1 MRHLMSPMDLSVE
14 ELAKVLDLANDIEKN
29 PEKYAHKCEGKIL
42 ATLFYEP
49 STRTRLSFESAM
61 LRLGGKVLGFS
72 SADSSSAAKGE
83 SVADT
88 IRVVSGYAD
97 ICAMRHPKEGA
108 PLVASMASQ
117 IPVIN
122 AGDGGHQHP
131 TQTLT
136 DLLTIRSMKG
146 RLDHITI
153 GLCGDLKFGRTV
165 HSLIEALVRYEGVK
179 FVLISPEELRIPD
192 YIRDDVL
199 KASGHE
205 FTEVERL
212 EEALPQLDLLY
223 MTRVQKERFFNE
235 EDYVR
240 MKDFYILD
248 KAKMELARPD
258 MLVLHPLPRVNAIAV
273 EVDKDPRAAY
283 FKQAQYGVYVRMAL
297 MLSLLGLGVDL
308 C

>member
-1 MRHLMSPMDLSVE
+1 MRHLMSPLDLTKE
-14 ELAKVLDLANDIEKN
+14 ELDDLLTLASDIEKN
-29 PEKYAHKCEGKIL
+29 PSKYAHVCDDKRL
-42 ATLFYEP
+42 ATCFYEP
-49 STRTRLSFESAM
+49 STRTRLSFEAAM
-61 LRLGGKVLGFS
+61 MNLGGKVLGFS
-72 SADSSSAAKGE
+72 SAGSSSAAKGE

-88 IRVVSGYAD
+88 IRVVSCYAD

-108 PLVASMASQ
+108 PLVASMASS

-136 DLLTIRSMKG
+136 DLLTIRSLKG
-146 RLDHITI
+146 RLDNLTI

-165 HSLIEALVRYEGVK
+165 HSLIEALVLRYSNVK
-179 FVLISPEELRIPD
+179 FVLISPEELRVPS
-192 YIRDDVL
+192 YIREDILEKHNV
-199 KASGHE
+199 E
-205 FTEVERL
+205 FEEVERL
-212 EEALPQLDLLY
+212 EDALPKLDILY

-248 KAKMELARPD
+248 KQKMELAPKD
-258 MLVLHPLPRVNAIAV
+258 MYILHPRPRVNEIAV
-273 EVDKDPRAAY
+273 EVDDDPRAAY

-297 MLSLLGLGVDL
+297 ILRLLEVEV
-308 C
+308 